1 MRAFLVQIKE
11 GSRVVH
17 EFGAMGP
24 DSCTVCTQHAD
35 LAEDGQY
42 VRVSPVKR
50 EPFDILAERNALEA
64 ARLRD
69 VQHTDAWHRRN
80 DARAMDLQLNASGV
94 R

>member
-1 MRAFLVQIKE
+1 MRAFLVQVKE
-11 GSRVVH
+11 GTRVLFS
-17 EFGAMGP
+17 FGAMGV
-24 DSCTVCTQHAD
+24 DSFTVCEQHAD

-42 VRVSPVKR
+42 VRVTAVKQ
-50 EPFDILAERNALEA
+50 EPFPVLAERNALEA

-80 DARAMDLQLNASGV
+80 DARAKELQLNASGV